1 MAALPPQ
8 GVIDADGHVLEDADL
23 WERYLEAPYRDRP
36 IRIVQDEEGW
46 DLLEV
51 AGKPFPFFNKG
62 QIAMM
67 GTMGEALPIPGPDR
81 RYADARPFGSAD
93 PGERVE
99 RLDREGLDAALLYPT
114 IGLQWECAVPEP
126 ELDISEMTKKNAKFY
141 YLPYYEYPCKNGKT
155 FDITSTTLII
165 VGDVYIEEAIYF

>member
-51 AGKPFPFFNKG
+51 AGK
-62 QIAMM
+62 
-67 GTMGEALPIPGPDR
+67 AL
-81 RYADARPFGSAD
+81 
-93 PGERVE
+93 
-99 RLDREGLDAALLYPT
+99 AASRKP
-114 IGLQWECAVPEP
+114 QQ
-126 ELDISEMTKKNAKFY
+126 
-141 YLPYYEYPCKNGKT
+141 
-155 FDITSTTLII
+155 
-165 VGDVYIEEAIYF
+165 